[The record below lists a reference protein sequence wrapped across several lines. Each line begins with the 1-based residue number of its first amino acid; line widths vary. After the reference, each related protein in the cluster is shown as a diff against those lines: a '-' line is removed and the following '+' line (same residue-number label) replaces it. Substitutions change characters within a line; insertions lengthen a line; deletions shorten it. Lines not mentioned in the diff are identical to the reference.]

1 MDTAKRSQSDP
12 ITCCS
17 TCGTVT
23 NTDSLATV
31 CTLLPEALEGR
42 LSEIRSLARWALLQS
57 ERSGLVLRLCYR
69 PSAEGKVN
77 ELIARESEC
86 CGFLIFNV
94 EKEPD
99 RFLVTVTA
107 PKHAEAAAR
116 QLFDAFE
123 GRTPQA
129 AQ

>member
-1 MDTAKRSQSDP
+1 MDTAKRSQTDP
-12 ITCCS
+12 ITCCPTCS
-17 TCGTVT
+17 TATKTGA
-23 NTDSLATV
+23 LATA
-31 CTLLPEALEGR
+31 CTLPPEALEDR
-42 LSEIRSLARWALLQS
+42 LSEMHSLARWALLQS
-57 ERSGLVLRLCYR
+57 ERSDLALRLCYR

-86 CGFLIFNV
+86 CGFLTFHV
-94 EKEPD
+94 GKD
-99 RFLVTVTA
+99 RERLLVTVTA
-107 PKHAEAAAR
+107 PKHAEAAAL